1 MSFDTKV
8 LSKFIYALNI
18 ARQHVGS
25 YPAGHPM
32 IAGSTG
38 HVLKFLANLLEFQD
52 HLSLGVFKD
61 TLVVAEATLDP
72 RNPVYRKLASELFDL
87 GIAALT
93 FHRNFNRAELIRF
106 LQLLKK
112 GRDPQQ
118 DQQEL
123 IQELRQLQLEGLKI
137 KLIDYTAFAATEEAR
152 LEKVDRREEQ
162 LAVSLWDRFIEGMI
176 QGNLDPEGGSEIT
189 GEADP
194 QLVAAF
200 LNRRKEAAGKNDATS
215 YEESITNFLRE
226 LDHEDRASAFR
237 TEALEKLSVF
247 VDSLSPELRRQFL
260 SSTFNTLEASTEI
273 AEEVM
278 NHLSSESLFAALE
291 DVNAQRLTMPAAIM
305 NLLGKLSQHAEKQ
318 NELRAE
324 ETREALSSA
333 ELGAHLASLFQDDD
347 PDRYVPGT
355 YQHLLHSIVSAE
367 EIEPLEGHETEE
379 LYELLTDQSAEMQL
393 CYIILD
399 LLRLDPQQEE
409 REMLAGNLHELL
421 MFFLEI
427 GEFGFILDL
436 QDKMRKAVKRG
447 SKDELRTTLLQ
458 QEFLREVL
466 AAMSAWGKD
475 KFPAITELVKRIGP
489 PFIEPLLD
497 HLASEKRMALRRF
510 CMARLA
516 EMGGTI
522 REPILGRLRDG
533 RWFYVRNLVVL
544 LRELNDPVTL
554 HALRTMV
561 RHPHP
566 QVRLEVAKTLL
577 KFRDPAL
584 NRYILDELASGDR
597 ERQKQ
602 GLAFAEKFSSAEL
615 LPGLLPLLEK
625 NEFGEA
631 AMEMKYASVRLL
643 GRIGSPQALPVLE
656 GVLLAKSLIHGRA
669 LGRLKTTIINSLVN
683 YPRREVKPILQ
694 LQVDNGGELGKLAAE
709 TLQRLYRRE
718 A

>member
-25 YPAGHPM
+25 YPDDHPL
-32 IAGSTG
+32 IAKSTG
-38 HVLKFLANLLEFQD
+38 NVLKLLANLLEFQD
-52 HLSLGVFKD
+52 HLSIGVFKD

-72 RNPVYRKLASELFDL
+72 RNPVYRKLAKELFDL

-93 FHRNFNRAELIRF
+93 FRRNFTRAELIRF
-106 LQLLKK
+106 LQLIQK
-112 GRDPQQ
+112 GRDPNQ
-118 DQQEL
+118 DQQQL
-123 IQELRQLQLEGLKI
+123 TLELRALQLEGLKI
-137 KLIDYTAFAATEEAR
+137 KLIDYGAFAATEEAR
-152 LEKVDRREEQ
+152 LEKVDRREAQ
-162 LAVSLWDRFIEGMI
+162 LGVSLWDRFIEGMI
-176 QGNLDPEGGSEIT
+176 QGNIDPEGRNEISE
-189 GEADP
+189 EADP

-200 LNRRKEAAGKNDATS
+200 LNRHKQVGGQEGEAS
-215 YEESITNFLRE
+215 YEESITSFLRE
-226 LDHEDRASAFR
+226 LDREDRASAFR
-237 TEALEKLSVF
+237 TEALEKLSLF

-278 NHLSSESLFAALE
+278 NHLSSESLFEALE

-305 NLLGKLSQHAEKQ
+305 NLLGKLSQHAETQ

-333 ELGAHLASLFQDDD
+333 ELGEHLASLFQEDD
-347 PDRYVPGT
+347 PDRFVPGT
-355 YQHLLHSIVSAE
+355 YQHLLHTIVSAE
-367 EIEPLEGHETEE
+367 EIEPLEGQETEE
-379 LYELLTDQSAEMQL
+379 LHDLLTDQSAEMQL
-393 CYIILD
+393 CYIVLD
-399 LLRLDPQQEE
+399 LLRQDPDAEQ
-409 REMLAGNLHELL
+409 RDSLAANLHELL

-436 QDKMRKAVKRG
+436 QDKMRKAVKKG
-447 SKDELRTTLLQ
+447 SKDELRSTLVQ

-466 AAMSAWGKD
+466 SAMSAWGKD

-497 HLASEKRMALRRF
+497 HLGSEKRMALRRF
-510 CMARLA
+510 CMARLN
-516 EMGGTI
+516 EMGGAI
-522 REPILGRLRDG
+522 REPVLNRLRDG
-533 RWFYVRNLVVL
+533 RWFYVRNLIVL

-577 KFRDPAL
+577 QFRDPAL
-584 NRYILDELASGDR
+584 NRYILDELASSERD
-597 ERQKQ
+597 RQKQ
-602 GLAFAEKFSSAEL
+602 GFAFAEKFCSAAL
-615 LPGLLPLLEK
+615 LPGLLPQLEK
-625 NEFGEA
+625 TEYGEA
-631 AMEMKYASVRLL
+631 AMELKFAAVRLL
-643 GRIGSPQALPVLE
+643 AKIGSAEALPSLE
-656 GVLLAKSLIHGRA
+656 SVLLAKSLIHGRA
-669 LGRLKTTIINSLVN
+669 LGRLKTTIINSLVH

-694 LQVDNGGELGKLAAE
+694 LQIDNGGELGKLAAE
-709 TLQRLYRRE
+709 TLQRLYRRD

>member
-25 YPAGHPM
+25 YPIGHPM

-38 HVLKFLANLLEFQD
+38 NVLKFLANLLEFQD
-52 HLSLGVFKD
+52 HLSIGVFKD

-72 RNPVYRKLASELFDL
+72 RNPVYRKLAKELFEL

-93 FHRNFNRAELIRF
+93 FRRNFTRAELIRF

-112 GRDPQQ
+112 GRDPEQ

-123 IQELRQLQLEGLKI
+123 IQELRALHLEGLKL
-137 KLIDYTAFAATEEAR
+137 KVIDYNAFAATEEAR
-152 LEKVDRREEQ
+152 LEKVDRREAK
-162 LAVSLWDRFIEGMI
+162 LGVSLWDRFIEGMI
-176 QGNLDPEGGSEIT
+176 QGNLDPEGKEEIDE
-189 GEADP
+189 EADP
-194 QLVAAF
+194 QLIAAF
-200 LNRRKEAAGKNDATS
+200 LNRRNQMDVKADETS

-226 LDHEDRASAFR
+226 LDQEDRASAFR
-237 TEALEKLSVF
+237 TEALEKLSIF
-247 VDSLSPELRRQFL
+247 VDSLTPELRRQFL

-278 NHLSSESLFAALE
+278 NHLSSEALFEALD

-305 NLLGKLSQHAEKQ
+305 NLLGKLSQHAETQ
-318 NELRAE
+318 DELRAE

-333 ELGAHLASLFQDDD
+333 ELGAHLASLFKEDD
-347 PDRYVPGT
+347 PDRFVPGT
-355 YQHLLHSIVSAE
+355 YQHLLHTIVSAE
-367 EIEPLEGHETEE
+367 EIEPLDGQEAEE
-379 LYELLTDQSAEMQL
+379 LHDLLSDQSAEMQL
-393 CYIILD
+393 CYIVLD
-399 LLRLDPQQEE
+399 LLHQDPDQEE
-409 REMLAGNLHELL
+409 RDVLSGCLHELL

-447 SKDELRTTLLQ
+447 SKNELNATLLQ

-466 AAMSAWGKD
+466 AAMAAWGKE
-475 KFPAITELVKRIGP
+475 KFAAITELVKRIGP
-489 PFIEPLLD
+489 PFVEPLLD
-497 HLASEKRMALRRF
+497 HLANEKRMALRRF

-516 EMGGTI
+516 EMGGAV
-522 REPILGRLRDG
+522 REPILNRLRDS

-561 RHPHP
+561 RHPHA

-584 NRYILDELASGDR
+584 HHFTLGELTSSDR

-602 GLAFAEKFSSAEL
+602 GFAFAEKFFSVEL
-615 LPGLLPLLEK
+615 LPGLLPFLEK
-625 NEFGEA
+625 TDFSDA
-631 AMEMKYASVRLL
+631 AMEQKYASVRLL
-643 GRIGSPQALPVLE
+643 SRIGSTQALSTLE
-656 GVLLAKSLIHGRA
+656 QVLLSKSLIHGRV
-669 LGRLKTTIINSLVN
+669 LNRLKTAIINSLVH

-694 LQVDNGGELGKLAAE
+694 LQIDNGGELGKLAAE
-709 TLQRLYRRE
+709 TLQRMYRRDV
-718 A
+718 